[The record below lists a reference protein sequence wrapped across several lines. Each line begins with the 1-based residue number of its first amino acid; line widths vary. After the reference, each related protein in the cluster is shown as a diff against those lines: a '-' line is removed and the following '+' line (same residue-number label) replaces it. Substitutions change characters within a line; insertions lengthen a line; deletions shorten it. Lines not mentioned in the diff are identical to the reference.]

1 MSKKEKGEKKERKT
15 NPDERAVF
23 DAPVKAQRGD
33 IFKVTSKG
41 VVIEYTDNMNN
52 AVSAYKEAGKPK
64 SMFKMYR
71 GSGAVEK
78 VYEEIV

>member
-1 MSKKEKGEKKERKT
+1 MSKEKKKEKKI
-15 NPDERAVF
+15 NLDERAVF

-33 IFKVTSKG
+33 IFKVISKG
-41 VVIEYTDNMNN
+41 VVIEYTDNMAN
-52 AVSAYKEAGKPK
+52 ATSAYREAGKPR

-78 VYEEIV
+78 IYEEIV